1 MRGWA
6 AEAAVLLAVTIAAA
20 WGVWQAAEA
29 AGAGRQDGFAVAV
42 PVCLALP
49 LAWALFGRGPAGE

>member
-29 AGAGRQDGFAVAV
+29 AGADHQEGFAIAV
-42 PVCLALP
+42 PVCLAVP
-49 LAWALFGRGPAGE
+49 LAWALFGRG